1 MTTSLSSCPKCGAQV
16 LQPSDSCVQCGVIFA
31 KIRPESAALKGAAEW
46 SPATAIATTR
56 CDSCGMPGPVANA
69 EFRQHIGA
77 FVMRFQKSVAGD
89 LCEGCVSSYFWRFTA
104 VTTLV
109 GWCGVISIFMAP
121 IFVVLNIVNFAKA
134 KSALS
139 RMTPAT
145 AGAMRP
151 R

>member
-1 MTTSLSSCPKCGAQV
+1 MTTSLSSCPKCGARV
-16 LQPSDSCVQCGVIFA
+16 LQASDSCVQCGVIFA
-31 KIRPESAALKGAAEW
+31 KIKADSPALPSGADW

-56 CDSCGMPGPVANA
+56 CDSCGRTGPVANA

-77 FVMRFQKSVAGD
+77 LVVRFQKSVGGD
-89 LCEGCVSSYFWRFTA
+89 LCAGCVSNYFWKFTA
-104 VTTLV
+104 VTALV
-109 GWCGVISIFMAP
+109 GWCGVISFFMAP

-134 KSALS
+134 KSAFS
-139 RMTPAT
+139 RMAPAT